1 MTVAEKIAGI
11 EERIAGLQA
20 QMKTLLGRS
29 ISEEQKQ
36 AVALGHQMTIEEF
49 QDRIDALKR
58 GEPDPWE

>member
-1 MTVAEKIAGI
+1 MTVAEKIAGL
-11 EERIAGLQA
+11 EERIAGLQS
-20 QMKTLLGRS
+20 QMNALLAKP
-29 ISEEQKQ
+29 ISEVQKE